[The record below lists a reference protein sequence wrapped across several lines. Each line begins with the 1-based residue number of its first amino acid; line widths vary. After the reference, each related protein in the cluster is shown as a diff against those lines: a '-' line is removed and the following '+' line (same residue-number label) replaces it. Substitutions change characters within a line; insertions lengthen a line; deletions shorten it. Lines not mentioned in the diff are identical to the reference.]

1 MGQTF
6 REPSP
11 PPPSSPS
18 PHTLTWHSGT
28 QRPICL
34 LFITAPN
41 WHRGPGPEIDLALL
55 PALLPLPAGPGGDR
69 AAGLAPGEGGG
80 EQGGPSERPSLRHPT
95 PLPSEQS
102 WWLLAATA
110 RPVCLQLSTPYSP
123 LEIQHLVLVR
133 GCRAECILWASLSYG
148 P

>member
-6 REPSP
+6 REPSLP
-11 PPPSSPS
+11 PPSSSPS

-55 PALLPLPAGPGGDR
+55 PALLPLPAGLGRDR
-69 AAGLAPGEGGG
+69 AAGLAPEEGRG
-80 EQGGPSERPSLRHPT
+80 EQDGPSERPSLHHPT
-95 PLPSEQS
+95 PLPPGQS
-102 WWLLAATA
+102 RWLLASALDVTA
-110 RPVCLQLSTPYSP
+110 RQVCLQLSAP
-123 LEIQHLVLVR
+123 
-133 GCRAECILWASLSYG
+133 
-148 P
+148 

>member
-55 PALLPLPAGPGGDR
+55 SGPAACSPAPSRRARRRQSSWAGSWGGR
-69 AAGLAPGEGGG
+69 
-80 EQGGPSERPSLRHPT
+80 R
-95 PLPSEQS
+95 
-102 WWLLAATA
+102 
-110 RPVCLQLSTPYSP
+110 
-123 LEIQHLVLVR
+123 
-133 GCRAECILWASLSYG
+133 
-148 P
+148 